1 MVNRASN
8 MVGRKIGAKI
18 GAMIAA
24 TMFALTLSV
33 SAQAQSNEENPYE
46 LVQVVASK
54 TFDRMKNEQAQI
66 ASDPETLRLIM
77 EQELLPHIDYQ
88 FAAFKVLGKHF
99 RSVPREKLSEYV
111 SVFRE
116 YLITTYAIAMGY
128 YDDQTVI
135 FEPAGDVEGKK
146 AVTVRCII
154 KDDDRP
160 DIKIAFQVRK
170 NSKTNEWKAYDMI
183 AEGISL
189 VDSKRSEF
197 ESILRQDGIDK
208 VIGIM
213 KDSIQRPIELQTD
226 DAGEEQ
232 VESAS

>member
-1 MVNRASN
+1 MFNRVLAVVFSL
-8 MVGRKIGAKI
+8 ALSFS
-18 GAMIAA
+18 AA
-24 TMFALTLSV
+24 A
-33 SAQAQSNEENPYE
+33 AQPEPENPYI
-46 LVQVVASK
+46 LVQAVASK
-54 TFDRMKNEQAQI
+54 TFDRMKNEQAAI
-66 ASDPETLRLIM
+66 AEDPETLRLIM

-111 SVFRE
+111 KVFRE

-135 FEPAGDVEGKK
+135 FEPAGSVEGKK

-154 KDDDRP
+154 KDDGRP

-170 NSKTNEWKAYDMI
+170 NSKTNEWKAYDMV

-197 ESILRQDGIDK
+197 ESILRQDGIEK
-208 VIGIM
+208 VIDIM
-213 KDSIQRPIELQTD
+213 KNSIERPIELQTGD
-226 DAGEEQ
+226 NTEQ
-232 VESAS
+232 AASAS